1 MARADMFLKV
11 EAARQGP
18 IKGEAS
24 DANHVD
30 EIEVSGWNWGME
42 GNATSFGT
50 KAAHTTLQE
59 LVVRK
64 MVDRAS
70 TGLMSALRNNEV
82 IKKAVLTVRK
92 AGGTASLPFLT
103 ITLEKARIV
112 SHKLGNVQ
120 DGAPEL
126 SEELRIAFF
135 KIQVEYKPQ
144 DASGAGR
151 GVNTFETEVQPAA

>member
-11 EAARQGP
+11 EGARQGQ

-24 DANHVD
+24 DSAHVG
-30 EIEVSGWNWGME
+30 EIEVNGWNWGMD
-42 GNATSFGT
+42 GNATAFGA

-64 MVDRAS
+64 AVDSAS
-70 TGLMSALRNNEV
+70 TGLMSALRSNEV

-92 AGGTASLPFLT
+92 AGGVASVPFLT
-103 ITLEKARIV
+103 VTVEKARIV
-112 SHKLGNVQ
+112 SHRMTNAVE
-120 DGAPEL
+120 GAPDL
-126 SEELRIAFF
+126 TEEVRIAFY
-135 KIQVEYKPQ
+135 KVQVEYRPQ
-144 DASGAGR
+144 DESGAGK